1 MTSPPSKDEIRERVW
16 SLLDERGVS
25 RFPRPARGRIP
36 NFEGSNT
43 ASMRILGMPEFR
55 GAEVV
60 KVNPDY
66 PQVGI
71 RRGALRAG
79 KLLVMP
85 PPRLR
90 NGFLMLD
97 PGEIHERDRARAAT
111 IRGSFSFGVQTAL
124 EDIPPIDLVVCGSV
138 AVTEGGARVGKGGG
152 YSEIEYAVL
161 ASLGKVDGGTPIVT
175 SVHELQIVP
184 EVPMEEHDFT
194 VDHVATPARLMRTTG
209 PRQRPFGIIWER
221 LSEEKLASIP
231 LLREMRNS
239 QDVTKSY

>member
-1 MTSPPSKDEIRERVW
+1 MTAPPSKDDIRERVW

-36 NFEGSNT
+36 NFEGSDR
-43 ASMRILGMPEFR
+43 ASERVLRMPEFR

-85 PPRLR
+85 TPRLGK
-90 NGFLMLD
+90 GFLMLD

-111 IRGSFSFGVQTAL
+111 IRGSFSFGVQTPVA
-124 EDIPPIDLVVCGSV
+124 DIPPIDLVVCGSV
-138 AVTEGGARVGKGGG
+138 AVTEGGVRVGKGGG

-184 EVPMEEHDFT
+184 EAPMEEHDFT
-194 VDHVATPARLMRTTG
+194 IDYIATPARLVRMTG
-209 PRQRPFGIIWER
+209 PRKRPVGIIWER
-221 LSEEKLASIP
+221 LSEERLASIP
-231 LLREMRNS
+231 ILREMRDSHN
-239 QDVTKSY
+239 VTNPY

>member
-1 MTSPPSKDEIRERVW
+1 MTAPPSKDEIRERVW
-16 SLLDERGVS
+16 SLLEERGVS

-36 NFEGSNT
+36 NFEGSDR
-43 ASMRILGMPEFR
+43 ASERVLGMPEFR
-55 GAEVV
+55 GADVV

-85 PPRLR
+85 TPRLR

-111 IRGSFSFGVQTAL
+111 IRGSFSFGVPTAV
-124 EDIPPIDLVVCGSV
+124 EDISPIDLIVCGSV
-138 AVTEGGARVGKGGG
+138 AITKGGARVGKGGG

-161 ASLGKVDGGTPIVT
+161 ASFGKVDGGTPIVT

-184 EVPMEEHDFT
+184 EAPMEEHDFT
-194 VDHVATPARLMRTTG
+194 VDHIATPARLVKTEG
-209 PRQRPFGIIWER
+209 PRKRPSGIMWER

-231 LLREMRNS
+231 LLREMRDSHN
-239 QDVTKSY
+239 VTKSY